1 MDHRGGRHRNTDKL
15 DMWSYLS
22 WLPRVHQEAA
32 ESKFMSCKVKFS
44 VSVSVQLLQ
53 AVCLFLLIHMNNYI

>member
-1 MDHRGGRHRNTDKL
+1 MDQRGGRHRNTDKL

-32 ESKFMSCKVKFS
+32 ESKFMSCKVKF
-44 VSVSVQLLQ
+44 
-53 AVCLFLLIHMNNYI
+53 